1 VGAPVGLVFNRGAR
15 LSPAAA
21 SSAQASGRRRFSQ
34 NAGRR
39 NGTAREQDMSHQW
52 VKCTAHSDA
61 ETVYVN
67 LAHASMIK
75 AHNTGA
81 RITLATADEQWF
93 EVQESPAEIVDRLG
107 RPQNDERR

>member
-1 VGAPVGLVFNRGAR
+1 MGAGLAGAR
-15 LSPAAA
+15 RPAAN
-21 SSAQASGRRRFSQ
+21 R
-34 NAGRR
+34 
-39 NGTAREQDMSHQW
+39 TEQPMTHQW
-52 VKCTAHSDA
+52 VSCTSHSDA

-93 EVQESPAEIVDRLG
+93 EVEESPAEIIERLSQ
-107 RPQNDERR
+107 PQNPDRR